1 MITKVPLNLV
11 RPSNTSGN
19 VVAQGQSLAVVPTP
33 NSAGEPLG
41 VMDNTTGVLTLNLPG
56 IGKFSIGGFTTR
68 FDVGVG
74 ERGTQGIPGT
84 PGTDGVLGAEGLQGP
99 RGCRG
104 PAGPQGKPGPRGP
117 RGVEGPMGPTGA
129 TGAQGIRGLDGRVQ
143 IYIQS
148 EDPGPVGAGA
158 IWIVP

>member
-1 MITKVPLNLV
+1 MTTKIPLQLI
-11 RPSNTSGN
+11 RPANSRGN
-19 VVAQGQSLAVVPTP
+19 VVAEGQSLAVKPET
-33 NSAGEPLG
+33 NFTGEPLG
-41 VMDNTTGVLTLNLPG
+41 VMDSTTGTLTLNLPG
-56 IGKFSIGGFTTR
+56 IGRFSISGFVTR

-117 RGVEGPMGPTGA
+117 RGVEGPRGPTGA
-129 TGAQGIRGLDGRVQ
+129 TGPQGIRGLDGRVQ

-148 EDPGPVGAGA
+148 EDPGPVGPGA
-158 IWIVP
+158 IWMVP